1 MSIPIGSFS
10 TRLPTPVERFG
21 LCTALVIAHAASHI
35 RPAFLNKLLKRYAD
49 VVDLI
54 GRRSVTRSRAEHAH
68 AALCHISPRSA
79 SHDACFVR
87 SLTLFLYLRFLGRNI
102 SWHAGFRTDP
112 FLAHAWVQ
120 IGDHPVSE
128 AIEVSDLIET
138 LRVK

>member
-1 MSIPIGSFS
+1 MSIPISPFN
-10 TRLPTPVERFG
+10 TRRPTPVERFG
-21 LCTALVIAHAASHI
+21 LYAALVFAHCVSHI
-35 RPAFLNKLLKRYAD
+35 KPAVLHKLLKRYAD
-49 VVDLI
+49 FVDLV
-54 GRRSVTRSRAEHAH
+54 GWRSVTRSRAEHAH

-138 LRVK
+138 LRVA